1 MNEYGDIPGYTL
13 VKRIGLGGMS
23 TVYEAIDSAG
33 EHVALKLLHP
43 AIATDPQSRA
53 RLRREVSMLQRV
65 QGPYVASLLDA
76 ETEDDDVFLVTELVD
91 GPTLEADVKTN
102 GVYAGD
108 ELIDLGNELA
118 TALNSIHAVGVLHR
132 DLKPS
137 NVMISPRGVVLI
149 DFGIAQLGD
158 DIRMTQEGSL
168 AHTPGYADPR
178 VIRGMSPDEVAD
190 WWSLAAVMLFATTG
204 RPPFGRGTNEAIMHR
219 VLEGQPDISGL
230 DDTIANVFRAAL
242 HPVEESRISFTE
254 LLAALA
260 SPPTGVVEP
269 YQPEPTLILPQT
281 HRPPSYPQHS
291 AQPPAYPAQLPAYP
305 AQLPAYPAQLPAYP
319 AQLPAYPEQPP
330 AYPAQPPAYPAQP
343 SGYPEQYVPS
353 ADQHVPAW
361 LAAPPRFRLILAITG
376 VALAVAA
383 PALFDWVVGALIAL
397 VFIFDIVGNTRT
409 ELNRRRLRHGG
420 PYKGETAYSITRL
433 PWAIAVAAVR
443 TGFAVGLSFFFVF
456 GSALAF
462 GRISP
467 ITEPVVTTIGL
478 TYVALLL
485 TWLIFG
491 TRQMRDGAKI
501 TLRAIAPTRAYRIF
515 WTVIALILVVTSMF
529 VVSGTTTVNIDVLGF
544 NPFA

>member
-1 MNEYGDIPGYTL
+1 MNEYADIAGYSL

-43 AIATDPQSRA
+43 AIAADPQSRA

-137 NVMISPRGVVLI
+137 NVMISQRGVVLI

-190 WWSLAAVMLFATTG
+190 WWSLVAVMLFATTG

-260 SPPTGVVEP
+260 SPTGVVEP

-281 HRPPSYPQHS
+281 HRPPSSPQHS

-305 AQLPAYPAQLPAYP
+305 A
-319 AQLPAYPEQPP
+319 QPP

-443 TGFAVGLSFFFVF
+443 TGFAVGLSFFVVF
-456 GSALAF
+456 GSVWAF

-467 ITEPVVTTIGL
+467 ITEPVATTIGL
-478 TYVALLL
+478 TYVAILL

-529 VVSGTTTVNIDVLGF
+529 VVSGTTTVNIGVLGF